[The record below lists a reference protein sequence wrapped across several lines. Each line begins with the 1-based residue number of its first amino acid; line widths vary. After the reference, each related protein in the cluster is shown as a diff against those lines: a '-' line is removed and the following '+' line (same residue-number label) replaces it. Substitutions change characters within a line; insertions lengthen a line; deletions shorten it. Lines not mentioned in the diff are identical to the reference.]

1 MEVELLVISKINRF
15 FDVLGL
21 DLCLFYFKNIVIFFL
36 DVFKLFIYI
45 IFKVNNKVLVLV
57 FGKVLLNLFLFM
69 KFVSYEEL
77 SLI

>member
-45 IFKVNNKVLVLV
+45 IFKVNNKVLVVV